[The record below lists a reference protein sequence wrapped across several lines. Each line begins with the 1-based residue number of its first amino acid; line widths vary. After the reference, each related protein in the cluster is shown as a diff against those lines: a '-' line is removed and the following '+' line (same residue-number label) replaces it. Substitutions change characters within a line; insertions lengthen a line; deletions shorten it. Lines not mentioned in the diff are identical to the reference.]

1 MSEARTRSSLSLS
14 AQRVREGLAR
24 PSEYKKKKRIKDLN
38 IWGWFLAGLP
48 VAE

>member
-1 MSEARTRSSLSLS
+1 MRAAGTRLDLSLS
-14 AQRVREGLAR
+14 IQRVREGLAR
-24 PSEYKKKKRIKDLN
+24 PSEYKRKKRIKDLK